1 MQLGRSGERSLRP
14 DIAMVSL
21 GLKLTGMA
29 NDEIYVVYFLV
40 VFVSALVRGR
50 DTDMTDYNAI
60 GVKPTHTNACL
71 YNDAPSMRAH
81 RRTGSGSSPAERVV
95 VADRTSPA
103 RGAAPIAR
111 TCNARRIERH
121 RGESARRSFSIAGWQ
136 TSAGFDSPA
145 SAG

>member
-1 MQLGRSGERSLRP
+1 MRLGRSGERSLRP

-71 YNDAPSMRAH
+71 YNDSQDAGTPENRKQFVTGGAH
-81 RRTGSGSSPAERVV
+81 GGGGSNFTGS
-95 VADRTSPA
+95 
-103 RGAAPIAR
+103 
-111 TCNARRIERH
+111 
-121 RGESARRSFSIAGWQ
+121 RSG
-136 TSAGFDSPA
+136 TDSPNVQCTTH
-145 SAG
+145 